1 MKLKSFPVLKLRLS
15 AFLQLISQYFRHYL
29 YLRLLAAQS
38 LKVSPGSSIQSPK
51 LIVSIEPSMAY
62 SGEKK
67 KKKRMEMH
75 DHKFQIDTFM
85 WNSKVLL
92 TVFL

>member
-67 KKKRMEMH
+67 KKKEWRCMTTNF
-75 DHKFQIDTFM
+75 K
-85 WNSKVLL
+85 
-92 TVFL
+92 